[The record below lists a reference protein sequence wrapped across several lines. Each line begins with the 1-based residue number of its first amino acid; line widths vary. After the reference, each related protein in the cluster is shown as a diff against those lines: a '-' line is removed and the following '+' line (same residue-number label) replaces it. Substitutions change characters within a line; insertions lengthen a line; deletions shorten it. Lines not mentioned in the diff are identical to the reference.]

1 MSVNPPTK
9 TFGQGAGYAADL
21 QYWERTAREILARST
36 SSKIVVEKSTLPV
49 RTAEAMER
57 ILNGNDKG
65 LRFDVLSNPQRHPA
79 LDGSGFVRSVD
90 HADRIQKVGDV
101 FTMNMQG
108 DHMGGEYKTDNHV
121 SGYAKDKLLAWKTAP
136 AGTEPPGWEWLWE
149 LEAQGPN
156 ETLVRHTYDWSKVT
170 DKKLLEKV
178 KFPLVTE
185 DQLSDTLARLAAETS
200 S

>member
-1 MSVNPPTK
+1 MSENEKVTV
-9 TFGQGAGYAADL
+9 
-21 QYWERTAREILARST
+21 ERTIAAPVD
-36 SSKIVVEKSTLPV
+36 VV
-49 RTAEAMER
+49 
-57 ILNGNDKG
+57 
-65 LRFDVLSNPQRHPA
+65 FDVLSNPARHQA
-79 LDGSGFVRSVD
+79 LDGSGFIRGVD
-90 HADRIQKVGDV
+90 HADRITKVGEV

-149 LEAQGPN
+149 LEAEGPDS
-156 ETLVRHTYDWSKVT
+156 TLVRHTYDWSKVT

-185 DQLSDTLARLAAETS
+185 DQLSDTLARLAAEVS
-200 S
+200 P